1 MMYYGGGN
9 GGNWAWMLLSMTV
22 TMVFLGGLIW
32 IIARLVID
40 GNRRE
45 DRPVAPRAP
54 DALDVLRHRY
64 ASGEVDLVEY
74 EQRRQVLLGKP

>member
-1 MMYYGGGN
+1 MMYYGGDN
-9 GGNWAWMLLSMTV
+9 GGNWAWMLLSIT
-22 TMVFLGGLIW
+22 TTILFLGGFIW
-32 IIARLVID
+32 IARLVIN

-45 DRPVAPRAP
+45 ERPVAPRAP

-64 ASGEVDLVEY
+64 ASGEVDLAEY